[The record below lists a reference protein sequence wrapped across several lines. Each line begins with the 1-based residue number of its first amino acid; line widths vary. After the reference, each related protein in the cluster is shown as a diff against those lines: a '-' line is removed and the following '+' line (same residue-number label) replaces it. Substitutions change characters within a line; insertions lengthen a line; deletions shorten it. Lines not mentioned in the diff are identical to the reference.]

1 MCGSEIDFADD
12 TYRQLR
18 GRKAKWLREDFCGTA
33 KYVLRVGRRRRTNHV
48 IGVDLDADV
57 QQWGYEHHIAELTA
71 KAQKRIKLINAN
83 VMDVSCAPVDIV
95 LAMNFSYWIFKP
107 GNYYDSTSATST
119 TDFWMA
125 ASSCSMPSGAQ
136 MRTGKCANARS

>member
-1 MCGSEIDFADD
+1 MAERSDWRMLYGDAVQCVEAEIDFIDD

-18 GRKAKWLREDFCGTA
+18 RRKAKWLREDFCGTA
-33 KYVLRVGRRRRTNHV
+33 NTSCEWVRRRRTNHG

-71 KAQKRIKLINAN
+71 KARKRIKLINAN

-95 LAMNFSYWIFKP
+95 LAMNFSYWIVK
-107 GNYYDSTSATST
+107 TSV
-119 TDFWMA
+119 
-125 ASSCSMPSGAQ
+125 CS
-136 MRTGKCANARS
+136 